1 MQRWE
6 VSLKLEKTPFHTG
19 VKIGRKPGGFGHTE
33 KQQKNYLHT
42 FCTYRAGRIERP
54 PRCAGVPLPPV
65 ALSIEEEGGVGGLLR
80 GQALPARSREGE
92 YR

>member
-1 MQRWE
+1 M
-6 VSLKLEKTPFHTG
+6 LEKKCISFGGQNRPQTG
-19 VKIGRKPGGFGHTE
+19 MFWTYQKTA
-33 KQQKNYLHT
+33 KNYLHT

-65 ALSIEEEGGVGGLLR
+65 ALSIEEEGRVGGPLR